1 MATTTTGSSEV
12 QGRLWSSRPD
22 DWATIMEPI
31 AARPVY
37 EHVLERLAVGS
48 NVKAL
53 DVGCGSGVFVELA
66 VGRGASANGLDA
78 APGLVEQARSRV
90 PGADFEV
97 GELEALPYE
106 DDSFDLVTGFNSFQY
121 AANPETALR
130 EAARV
135 TKPEGRVVAA
145 VWGDQ
150 ADCEAADTIAAL
162 GSLLPP
168 PPPGAA
174 GPFAL
179 SEPGALAQLLR
190 DSGLSPLEEVDV
202 HCPWEFAD
210 EETAL
215 RGLLASGPAARAIEV
230 AGEDSVR
237 GALRASIQP
246 CRTSS
251 GGYRLEN
258 VFRYVIAA

>member
-1 MATTTTGSSEV
+1 MTTTATGSSEI

-37 EHVLERLAVGS
+37 DHVLERLAVGPETA
-48 NVKAL
+48 VL

-66 VGRGASANGLDA
+66 IRRGAEVAGLDA
-78 APGLVEQARSRV
+78 APGLVEFARRRV
-90 PGADFEV
+90 PQAELEI
-97 GELEALPYE
+97 GELEALPYV
-106 DDSFDLVTGFNSFQY
+106 DGTFDLVTGFNSFQY
-121 AANPETALR
+121 AAEPRAGLR

-135 TKPEGRVVAA
+135 KKPAGRVVAA
-145 VWGDQ
+145 VWGEQ
-150 ADCEAADTIAAL
+150 AACEAADTIAAL

-179 SEPGALAQLLR
+179 SEPGALAQLLV
-190 DSGLSPLEEVDV
+190 DSGLTPLDEFDV
-202 HCPWEFAD
+202 RCPWEFPD

-215 RGLLASGPAARAIEV
+215 RGLLASGPAARAIDV
-230 AGEDSVR
+230 TGEGRVR
-237 GALRASIQP
+237 EALRASIEP
-246 CRTSS
+246 YRASS
-251 GGYRLEN
+251 GAIRLEN
-258 VFRYVIAA
+258 IFRYVVAS